1 MIQIRKEVEEV
12 ITGQQPKDNNVLKN
26 APHSIDVL
34 TVSEQEWNKCA
45 YLFIQPF
52 LALRRLADLI
62 PAKRQHIPWRG
73 SSSAS
78 SGPQYLV

>member
-1 MIQIRKEVEEV
+1 MIQIRNEAEEV

-34 TVSEQEWNKCA
+34 TVSELEWNK
-45 YLFIQPF
+45 YVGLPIQPF
-52 LALRRLADLI
+52 LTLRHPVDRI
-62 PAKRQHIPWRG
+62 PVKRQHIPWRG

-78 SGPQYLV
+78 SGPQLLV